1 MKGEKALKI
10 PFLSKF
16 SDTKKEDYV
25 LKRNAD
31 GTIDGEEIL
40 RDRDQESSFRK
51 LLGSWKTIVMI
62 VSCIFIGYQMIT
74 ARIGTP
80 IYMKHLGI
88 HLGFILFLI
97 FTYYPATKK
106 SDKEKP
112 TLIDIGLM
120 LITVAATVYT
130 VYNVEPFNLRSGVAL
145 MPDYIFGAITCLL
158 VLEATRRVVG
168 NSLVILAAVFLI
180 YAYFGRYFPGVL
192 NHRGYN
198 IERIIYQMYL
208 TGQGIFGIPLSVSAG
223 YLVVFIVL
231 AALLDS
237 SGLGK
242 LFNDAALAIG
252 GRTVGGPAKVS
263 VIASAL
269 CGTIS
274 GSAATNVATTG
285 AFTIPLMKKCG
296 YKAYFAGAVEAAAST
311 GGQIMP
317 PIMGTVAFIMAEY
330 LGVSYGSIA
339 MAAIIPAL
347 LYFSGVFFQVDIRA
361 RKIGLKGL
369 SKEEI
374 PNLMET
380 IKKYGHMIIPMIVLV
395 YFLMDGFSPVYAAF
409 YASVITWVLSLLR
422 KETRLLGKGLVD
434 MCVKASRSALSVG
447 IAMATAGF
455 IVAVLSMTG
464 IGVIL
469 ADNIVL
475 LSGGH
480 LFIALLL
487 TMIVSIILGMGLPT
501 SACYIIASSIS
512 VPILTKMG
520 VAPFQAHFFV
530 LYFSVISTVTPPVA
544 LASYVA
550 AGMSGASTT
559 KVGYAA
565 FRLALAAF
573 IIPFFFIYNPAM
585 LLIADSSMTIV
596 WATITALFGTY
607 LLALALEGYFLV
619 HLPMWTRFISFVAAI
634 LLMTPGL
641 STDLIGAALVAIM
654 GVTIFIIRKK
664 NGVKETLVA

>member
-1 MKGEKALKI
+1 MN
-10 PFLSKF
+10 KF
-16 SDTKKEDYV
+16 FNTKKEDYLV
-25 LKRNAD
+25 KRNAD

-40 RDRDQESSFRK
+40 RERDQESKFRK
-51 LLGSWKTIVMI
+51 LSGFWKTFVMI
-62 VSCIFIGYQMIT
+62 VSCLFIGYQMIT

-88 HLGFILFLI
+88 HVGFILFLI
-97 FTYYPATKK
+97 WAYYPATKK
-106 SDKEKP
+106 SDKGKP
-112 TLIDIGLM
+112 TIFDIGLM
-120 LITVAATVYT
+120 IITVVTTFYT
-130 VYNVEPFNLRSGVAL
+130 VWNVEPFAARSGVAL
-145 MPDYIFGAITCLL
+145 MPDYIFGAITCLI

-168 NSLVILAAVFLI
+168 NSLVILAGIFLI
-180 YAYFGRYFPGVL
+180 YARFGRYFPGVL
-192 NHRGYN
+192 AHRGYD
-198 IERIIYQMYL
+198 IKRIIYQMYL
-208 TGQGIFGIPLSVSAG
+208 TGQGIFGIPISVSAG

-252 GRTVGGPAKVS
+252 GRAKGGPAKVS

-330 LGVSYGSIA
+330 LGVSYGTIA
-339 MAAIIPAL
+339 MAAVIPAL

-361 RKIGLKGL
+361 RRIGLTGL
-369 SKEEI
+369 TKEEI
-374 PNLMET
+374 PDVRDT
-380 IKKYGHMIIPMIVLV
+380 VKKYGHMIIPMIALI
-395 YFLMDGFSPVYAAF
+395 YLLMEGFSPVYSAF
-409 YASVITWVLSLLR
+409 YASVLTWALSLIR
-422 KETRLLGKGLVD
+422 KETRQGAKELAE
-434 MCVKASRSALSVG
+434 MSVKAARSALSVG

-475 LSGGH
+475 LSGGN

-487 TMIVSIILGMGLPT
+487 TMVVSIILGMGLPT
-501 SACYIIASSIS
+501 SACYIIAATIS
-512 VPILTKMG
+512 VPILTAMG
-520 VAPFQAHFFV
+520 VPAFQAHFFV

-550 AGMSGASTT
+550 AGMSGANTNQ
-559 KVGYAA
+559 VGIAA

-585 LLIADSSMTIV
+585 LLIADSAITII

-619 HLPMWTRFISFVAAI
+619 PLPMWLRGISFAAAL

-641 STDLIGAALVAIM
+641 TTDIMGAALVLIM
-654 GVTIFIIRKK
+654 GLSIYSLRKK
-664 NGVKETLVA
+664 AVVEDTQAGGLQG

>member
-1 MKGEKALKI
+1 MKGEIALKI

-16 SDTKKEDYV
+16 SDTKREDYV

-31 GTIDGEEIL
+31 GTIDGDDIL
-40 RDRDQESSFRK
+40 REHDQESTFRK
-51 LLGSWKTIVMI
+51 LVGSWKTIVMI

-97 FTYYPATKK
+97 FAYYPATKK
-106 SDKEKP
+106 SDKDKP
-112 TLIDIGLM
+112 TIVDIGLM
-120 LITVAATVYT
+120 LIAVAATVYT

-168 NSLVILAAVFLI
+168 NSLVYLAAFFLI
-180 YAYFGRYFPGVL
+180 YAYFGRFFPGVF

-252 GRTVGGPAKVS
+252 GRAKGGPAKVA

-339 MAAIIPAL
+339 MAAVIPAL

-361 RKIGLKGL
+361 RKIGLTGL
-369 SKEEI
+369 TKEEI

-380 IKKYGHMIIPMIVLV
+380 VKKYGHMIIPMIVLV

-409 YASVITWVLSLLR
+409 YASVLTWVLSLFR
-422 KETRLLGKGLVD
+422 KETRLLGKGLID

-487 TMIVSIILGMGLPT
+487 TMVVSIILGMGLPT
-501 SACYIIASSIS
+501 SACYIIAASIS

-585 LLIADSSMTIV
+585 LLIADSTMTIV

-607 LLALALEGYFLV
+607 LLALALEGYLLV
-619 HLPMWTRFISFVAAI
+619 HLPMWTRVISFIAAI

-641 STDLIGAALVAIM
+641 STDLIGAGLVAVM

-664 NGVKETLVA
+664 NEEKGTMVA

>member
-1 MKGEKALKI
+1 MN
-10 PFLSKF
+10 KF
-16 SDTKKEDYV
+16 FNSKKEDYV
-25 LKRNAD
+25 LKKNAD

-40 RDRDQESSFRK
+40 RERDQESKFRK
-51 LLGSWKTIVMI
+51 LSGFWKTVIMI

-80 IYMKHLGI
+80 IHMKHLGI

-97 FTYYPATKK
+97 FAYYPATKK
-106 SDKEKP
+106 SDKSKP
-112 TLIDIGLM
+112 SIFDILLM
-120 LITVAATVYT
+120 IITFAATVYT
-130 VYNVEPFNLRSGVAL
+130 VYNVEPFNARSGVAL
-145 MPDYIFGAITCLL
+145 MPDLIFGAITCLL

-168 NSLVILAAVFLI
+168 NSLVILAAVFLL
-180 YAYFGRYFPGVL
+180 YAYFGRYFPGVFA
-192 NHRGYN
+192 HRGYSVG
-198 IERIIYQMYL
+198 RIIYQMYL

-252 GRTVGGPAKVS
+252 GRAIGGPAKVS

-330 LGVSYGSIA
+330 LGVRYGTIA
-339 MAAIIPAL
+339 MAAVIPAL

-361 RKIGLKGL
+361 RRIGLTGL

-374 PNLMET
+374 PNLKET

-395 YFLMDGFSPVYAAF
+395 YFLMDGFSPVYSAF
-409 YASVITWVLSLLR
+409 YASVLTWALSLLR
-422 KETRLLGKGLVD
+422 KETRLLGPGVAD
-434 MCVKASRSALSVG
+434 MCVKAARSALSVG

-487 TMIVSIILGMGLPT
+487 TMVVSIILGMGLPT
-501 SACYIIASSIS
+501 SACYIIAASIS

-520 VAPFQAHFFV
+520 VPPFQAHFFV

-550 AGMSGASTT
+550 AGMSGANTNQ
-559 KVGYAA
+559 VGIAA

-585 LLIADSSMTIV
+585 LLIADSWVTIA

-619 HLPMWTRFISFVAAI
+619 TLPMWTRAISFVAAI
-634 LLMTPGL
+634 LLMTPGVA
-641 STDLIGAALVAIM
+641 TDVIGAALVAVI
-654 GVTIFIIRKK
+654 GLTIYTIRRK
-664 NGVKETLVA
+664 NSTKEAPVL

>member
-1 MKGEKALKI
+1 VNK
-10 PFLSKF
+10 FLN
-16 SDTKKEDYV
+16 TKKEDYIV
-25 LKRNAD
+25 KRNAD
-31 GTIDGEEIL
+31 GSIDGEEIL
-40 RDRDQESSFRK
+40 RERDQESKFRK
-51 LLGSWKTIVMI
+51 LSGIWKTIIMI

-80 IYMKHLGI
+80 IYMKHVAI
-88 HLGFILFLI
+88 HLGFIMFLI
-97 FTYYPATKK
+97 FAYYPATKK
-106 SDKEKP
+106 SDKTKP
-112 TLIDIGLM
+112 TILDTALII
-120 LITVAATVYT
+120 ITVVATIYT
-130 VYNVEPFNLRSGVAL
+130 TLNVEPFNARSGVAL
-145 MPDYIFGAITCLL
+145 PSDLIFGAITCLL

-168 NSLVILAAVFLI
+168 NSLVILAGVFLM
-180 YAYFGRYFPGVL
+180 YAYFGRYFPGVFA
-192 NHRGYN
+192 HRGYS
-198 IERIIYQMYL
+198 IGRIIYQMYL
-208 TGQGIFGIPLSVSAG
+208 TGQGIFGIPLGVSAG

-242 LFNDAALAIG
+242 LFNDAALAVG
-252 GRTVGGPAKVS
+252 GRLKGGPAKVS

-330 LGVSYGSIA
+330 LGVSYGTVA
-339 MAAIIPAL
+339 MAAVIPAL
-347 LYFSGVFFQVDIRA
+347 LYFSGVFFQVDARA
-361 RKIGLKGL
+361 RKIGLTGL

-374 PNLMET
+374 PNLLDT
-380 IKKYGHMIIPMIVLV
+380 IKKYGHMIIPMIALV

-409 YASVITWVLSLLR
+409 YASVLTWALSLLR
-422 KETRLLGKGLVD
+422 KETRLLGAGLAD
-434 MCVKASRSALSVG
+434 MSVKAARSALSVG

-475 LSGGH
+475 LSQGH

-487 TMIVSIILGMGLPT
+487 TMVVSIILGMGLPT
-501 SACYIIASSIS
+501 SACYIIAASIA

-520 VAPFQAHFFV
+520 VPPFQAHFFV

-550 AGMSGASTT
+550 AGMSGANTNQ
-559 KVGYAA
+559 VGLAA

-585 LLIADSSMTIV
+585 LLIADNTMTII
-596 WATITALFGTY
+596 WATVTALFGTY

-619 HLPMWTRFISFVAAI
+619 HLPLWTRVISFAAAI

-641 STDLIGAALVAIM
+641 TTDIIGAVLVAVM
-654 GVTIFIIRKK
+654 GLTIYTIRKK
-664 NGVKETLVA
+664 NSAKEASAA

>member
-1 MKGEKALKI
+1 MKGAKALKI
-10 PFLSKF
+10 PFISKF
-16 SDTKKEDYV
+16 FDTKSEDYV
-25 LKRNAD
+25 VKRNAD
-31 GTIDGEEIL
+31 GTLDGDDIL
-40 RDRDQESSFRK
+40 RERDQESSFRK
-51 LLGSWKTIVMI
+51 LTGSWKTIVMI
-62 VSCIFIGYQMIT
+62 ISCMFIGYQMIT

-88 HLGFILFLI
+88 HLGFILCLI
-97 FTYYPATKK
+97 FAYYPATKK
-106 SDKEKP
+106 SEKGKP
-112 TLIDIGLM
+112 TILDIGLI
-120 LITVAATVYT
+120 LLTVAATVYT

-145 MPDYIFGAITCLL
+145 MSDYVFGAITCLL

-168 NSLVILAAVFLI
+168 NGLVILAAIFLI

-198 IERIIYQMYL
+198 IQRIIYQMYL
-208 TGQGIFGIPLSVSAG
+208 TGQGIFGIPLGVSAG

-242 LFNDAALAIG
+242 LFNDAALAVG
-252 GRTVGGPAKVS
+252 GRLKGGPAKVS

-296 YKAYFAGAVEAAAST
+296 YKSYFAGAVEAAAST

-339 MAAIIPAL
+339 MAAVIPAL

-361 RKIGLKGL
+361 RKIGLTGL

-380 IKKYGHMIIPMIVLV
+380 VKKYGHMIIPMIVLV

-409 YASVITWVLSLLR
+409 YASVLTWLLSLIR

-487 TMIVSIILGMGLPT
+487 TMVVSIILGMGLPT
-501 SACYIIASSIS
+501 SACYIIAASIA

-520 VAPFQAHFFV
+520 VPAFQAHFFV

-550 AGMSGASTT
+550 AGMSGANTN
-559 KVGYAA
+559 KVGIAA

-585 LLIADSSMTIV
+585 LLIADSTMTIV

-619 HLPMWTRFISFVAAI
+619 HLPIWTRVISFVAAI

-641 STDLIGAALVAIM
+641 STDLIGAGLVAVM
-654 GVTIFIIRKK
+654 AVTIFSIRKK
-664 NGVKETLVA
+664 NSVKETITG